1 MGVSSNNWAVLSSG
15 GTSDQGR
22 HKFSFELKRAIQS
35 EARQDI
41 PSTSQCQ
48 HPNALTVSKR
58 PVPAQTWTVLSRQ
71 FIWSHPEV
79 VRHATPLPS

>member
-22 HKFSFELKRAIQS
+22 YKFSFELKCAIQS

-48 HPNALTVSKR
+48 HPNAFT
-58 PVPAQTWTVLSRQ
+58 
-71 FIWSHPEV
+71 
-79 VRHATPLPS
+79 